1 MFNFKVDSELG
12 SPIISPLHPP
22 SLPPPLSQELKV
34 SSLLVTFSEEG
45 DRVVSGNRAVSKEK
59 EK

>member
-1 MFNFKVDSELG
+1 MSCYYIKMFNFKVDSELG

-34 SSLLVTFSEEG
+34 SSLLVTFSEE
-45 DRVVSGNRAVSKEK
+45 REI
-59 EK
+59 EL